1 MKLGKLK
8 AEFISMDKRFNS
20 SYFLNSD
27 AINSR
32 VIEINQDKCLPLGE
46 LANVF
51 NPPIFKRQFCQNSE
65 RAVPYCQSSDVTNAL
80 EGSDVYINKQ
90 QAIKV
95 GSIVKKNQILIT
107 GFGTIGNTR
116 LVNELSEGIS
126 YANNVCRVECY
137 DDVKFGY
144 IYAFLSSKYGVSQIN
159 KNASGSVVRY
169 IEAPGIKKTL
179 VPILPIDKQKQVHD
193 LILEASSLRVEANKL
208 LQESVSYFNK
218 YDINYNYGALN
229 SEKIRIKKISS
240 GFKRFDSLYNIVS
253 QKVDDCIQIS
263 DLACVTIK
271 SQTEKIFIGPRSKR
285 NYIDAGVPFLST
297 SAMQKA
303 NPTKTNKF
311 ISQTLANDFRVNEG
325 WLLTCRSGT
334 LGDSIYVLPSFSD
347 YAISEDAIR
356 IIIKENSIISK
367 EYIYAFL
374 KSRIGS
380 NSLLSG
386 SFGSVI
392 QHLNEEYVGDIKIP
406 VLQANNIRKINE
418 MMIKHLESS
427 NMAIIKE
434 NQAIDIIEKE
444 IESWQ
449 E

>member
-8 AEFISMDKRFNS
+8 AEFISKDKRFNS
-20 SYFLNSD
+20 SYFLNGD
-27 AINSR
+27 AFNSR
-32 VIEINQDKCLPLGE
+32 VIEINKDKCLPLGE
-46 LANVF
+46 MAKVF
-51 NPPIFKRQFCQNSE
+51 NPPIFKRQFCQKTE

-80 EGSDVYINKQ
+80 EGSEVYINKQ

-95 GSIVKKNQILIT
+95 GSVVKKNQILIT

-126 YANNVCRVECY
+126 YANNVCRVECN

-169 IEAPGIKKTL
+169 IESPGIKKTL
-179 VPILPIDKQKQVHD
+179 VPILDIEKQKEIHD
-193 LILEASSLRVEANKL
+193 LILKTSLLRVEANKL
-208 LQESVSYFNK
+208 LQESIAYFNN
-218 YDINYNYGALN
+218 YNINYSYGNIN
-229 SEKIRIKKISS
+229 SQKIGIKKVAS

-253 QKVDDCIQIS
+253 QKVDDCIHNS
-263 DLACVTIK
+263 DLTFVTIK

-285 NYIDAGVPFLST
+285 NYVEEGVPFLST

-303 NPTKTNKF
+303 NPTKTTKY
-311 ISQTLANDFRVNEG
+311 ISQALSKDFRVGEG

-334 LGDSIYVLPSFSD
+334 LGDSIYVLQIFSN

-356 IIIKENSIISK
+356 IVVKENSRISK

-374 KSRIGS
+374 KSKIGC

-386 SFGSVI
+386 SYGSVI
-392 QHLNEEYVGDIKIP
+392 QHLNEEYIGEIKIP
-406 VLQANNIRKINE
+406 ILQVQYVNKIGE
-418 MMIKHLESS
+418 LIKQHLENINS
-427 NMAIIKE
+427 AIILE
-434 NQAIDIIEKE
+434 NQAIDLIEKE